1 MPRTRKQRNCRRR
14 TLKMR
19 GGNFDDP
26 ETKEFFNS
34 KIADLE
40 QKISELE
47 NNMPVQIG
55 YKGFFSNAGGMVPI
69 WVNKN
74 ININNFMKIVDA
86 NSLVLFLD
94 AFYALPN
101 LRGLNIDHFKNS
113 GQITFE
119 NGKDQELVKSGNLNA
134 LNAKYPGLFVSQPPP
149 NPFAK
154 VGRDEVADA
163 KGSAVSADEKS
174 YSK

>member
-1 MPRTRKQRNCRRR
+1 MRNSRKRIKRIRRR

-19 GGNFDDP
+19 GGDLDDP
-26 ETKEFFNS
+26 DTKDFMNS

-40 QKISELE
+40 QKIAELE

-119 NGKDQELVKSGNLNA
+119 NGNDQQLVKSGNLDA
-134 LNAKYPGLFVSQPPP
+134 LNAKYPGLF
-149 NPFAK
+149 AM
-154 VGRDEVADA
+154 
-163 KGSAVSADEKS
+163 
-174 YSK
+174 

>member
-1 MPRTRKQRNCRRR
+1 MRSKRRR
-14 TLKMR
+14 TGRRRRTMKMK
-19 GGNFDDP
+19 GGDVDDP
-26 ETKEFFNS
+26 DTKEYLNS

-40 QKISELE
+40 QKISEME
-47 NNMPVQIG
+47 SNMPVQIG

-94 AFYALPN
+94 AFYALSN

-119 NGKDQELVKSGNLNA
+119 NGNDQQLVKSGNLDA
-134 LNAKYPGLFVSQPPP
+134 LNAKYPGLF
-149 NPFAK
+149 AM
-154 VGRDEVADA
+154 
-163 KGSAVSADEKS
+163 
-174 YSK
+174 